1 MLEKLTVAS
10 QKLGPGLRQVLANL
24 AWLFTDQILQMGLG
38 LVVGLW
44 VARYLGPVQFGL
56 LNYAIAFVSVFSS
69 VASMGLGSII
79 IRDIARN
86 PECKNETLGTAFG
99 LQFTGGCITLVLT
112 VAVISLS
119 KPDDSL
125 TRWLVGI
132 IAAGTIFQAFEG
144 INFWFQSQMQSKY
157 IVLAKNSVCFLVA
170 GVRIGLVLI
179 KAPLLAFA
187 CMRLAEVA
195 IVGIASVYFYR
206 LTGNKIQDWQFSW
219 DRCKELL
226 RESWPI
232 LLSGLAV
239 YLYSKTDQLMLG
251 AMNKNVELGYY
262 AAAVKISEI
271 CDFLP
276 MIISSS
282 VFPKLANLRERNYA
296 EYLNKFQIYCDTMMI
311 FWLGVAIPIS
321 LLSPWIVHLLYG
333 EKYANSA
340 AVLAIYVWAQF
351 GSNFGVARNTYFTI
365 EGQLRYSLYLTVIG
379 SILNVGLNWWL
390 IPKYGAFGATAATL
404 ITYFYVIILVNFLIK
419 ELRPFGRL
427 IWRSLNLYQAA
438 YRIRGLIK

>member
-1 MLEKLTVAS
+1 MLDKLTAVS
-10 QKLGPGLRQVLANL
+10 QKLGPGLRQVLVNL

-69 VASMGLGSII
+69 VATMGLGSII

-99 LQFTGGCITLVLT
+99 MQFTGGCITLLLT
-112 VAVISLS
+112 VTVISLF
-119 KPDDSL
+119 KPDDDL

-132 IAAGTIFQAFEG
+132 IAAGTIFQAFEAV
-144 INFWFQSQMQSKY
+144 NFWFQSQVQSKY
-157 IVLAKNSVCFLVA
+157 TVLAKNSVCFLIA
-170 GVRIGLVLI
+170 GGRIGLVLI

-187 CMRLAEVA
+187 WVRLAEVA
-195 IVGIASVYFYR
+195 IVGMAYVYFYR
-206 LTGNKIQDWQFSW
+206 LTGNKIQDWRFSW
-219 DRCKELL
+219 ARGKELL

-251 AMNKNVELGYY
+251 AMNQNAELGYY

-276 MIISSS
+276 MITYSSI
-282 VFPKLANLRERNYA
+282 FPKLASLREKDYP
-296 EYLNKFQIYCDTMMI
+296 EYLNKFQIYCDAMMI
-311 FWLGVAIPIS
+311 LWLGVAIPIS
-321 LLSPWIVHLLYG
+321 LLSPWIVHVLYG
-333 EKYANSA
+333 EKYAKSA

-365 EGQLRYSLYLTVIG
+365 EGQLRYSLYLTVVG
-379 SILNVGLNWWL
+379 LILNVGLNWWL
-390 IPKYGAFGATAATL
+390 IPKYGAFGATAGTL
-404 ITYFYVIILVNFLIK
+404 ITYFYVIILVNFMIK
-419 ELRPFGRL
+419 ELRPFGKM
-427 IWRSLNLYQAA
+427 IWRSLNLYKAA
-438 YRIRGLIK
+438 SRLIGLVK

>member
-1 MLEKLTVAS
+1 MLNKLAGLS
-10 QKLGPGLRQVLANL
+10 QKLGPGLRQVLSNV

-44 VARYLGPVQFGL
+44 VMRYLGPDQFGL
-56 LNYAIAFVSVFSS
+56 LTYALAFVSLFSA
-69 VASMGLGSII
+69 VASMGLGRIV

-99 LQFTGGCITLVLT
+99 LQFIGGLITLVLT
-112 VAVISLS
+112 VTVISLL
-119 KPDDSL
+119 KPNDNL

-132 IAAGTIFQAFEG
+132 IAAGSIFNAFEA
-144 INFWFQSQMQSKY
+144 INFWFQSQVQSKY
-157 IVLAKNSVCFLVA
+157 TVLAKNSVSFFVA
-170 GVRIGLVLI
+170 AVRIGLVTI

-187 CMRLAEVA
+187 GIRLVEVVL
-195 IVGIASVYFYR
+195 VGIAYIYFYR
-206 LTGNKIQDWQFSW
+206 LTGNQIKLWRFSW
-219 DRCKELL
+219 ERCRELL
-226 RESWPI
+226 SESWPI
-232 LLSGLAV
+232 VLSGLAV
-239 YLYSKTDQLMLG
+239 YVYSKTDQVMLG
-251 AMNKNVELGYY
+251 MMNKNAELGYY

-271 CDFLP
+271 FDFLP
-276 MIISSS
+276 MILSNSI
-282 VFPKLANLRERNYA
+282 FPKLTSLREKNYQ
-296 EYLNKFQIYCDTMMI
+296 EYLNKFQIYSDIMMF

-321 LLSPWIVHLLYG
+321 LFSPLIVQILG
-333 EKYANSA
+333 EKYAKSG

-365 EGQLRYSLYLTVIG
+365 EGQLRYGLYLTVVG
-379 SILNVGLNWWL
+379 SILNVVLNLLL

-404 ITYFYVIILVNFLIK
+404 LTYFYVIILVNFLIK

-438 YRIRGLIK
+438 CRIRGLVK